1 MGFFGNLRSAALV
14 LFGGPAVDSAQGLL
28 GGILPYGI
36 PPKRGTRELLQ
47 AFKTV
52 PWLRATV
59 QKIAFEC
66 ATKTELELWKKGPST
81 STRAAR
87 RALRSYTE
95 LGGLHRSRAMR
106 RRDMSDGGLSEL
118 DSHPFLDLL
127 DNPCPAMST
136 VFWRFVVQG
145 FLETKGE
152 CPIVIERGTDGLP
165 LELWPVPPHWLW
177 ATPTKNAPWYRFTW
191 QGWRKDIPEND
202 VLYLKHP
209 DLENPYG
216 RGSGVGETMGDEL
229 DTDEFVSK
237 HIRAFFFNRALP
249 DIFLSVEGMKDKD
262 EAQRWEK
269 DIRNKHRG
277 HDRAWQMHVTNGKIN
292 LTQVGQSFKNMEL
305 IELRKYDRD
314 LFLQVF
320 GVPPEVIGVIENSN
334 RATVDAAYYN
344 FARGVLQ
351 PRGIFLAD
359 ELTTLAKEWD
369 DGLIVVPESPVA
381 ADTAF
386 QLQVMQNKP
395 DLFYKNEW
403 RTLAGFEPVDDFEG
417 EFATGPVSVAPGG
430 PGGAAP
436 ALPAGT
442 QEPAGE
448 SDEDEEQEEADEET
462 TQGERSLARLRG
474 AG

>member
-1 MGFFGNLRSAALV
+1 MSFFGRLRSASLV

-66 ATKTELELWKKGPST
+66 ATKNEMELWKRGPET
-81 STRAAR
+81 TKRAAR
-87 RALRSYTE
+87 RSVREFTNIARCAVPRSI
-95 LGGLHRSRAMR
+95 RK
-106 RRDMSDGGLSEL
+106 RDMTADGLVEL
-118 DSHPFLDLL
+118 DAHPFLDLL
-127 DNPCPAMST
+127 DNPCPAMT
-136 VFWRFVVQG
+136 AVYWRFVVQG

-152 CPIVIERGTDGLP
+152 CPIVIERDEQGLP

-177 ATPTKNAPWYRFTW
+177 ATPTKNSPFYRFTW
-191 QGWRKDIPEND
+191 QGWRKDIAEKD

-216 RGSGVGETMGDEL
+216 RGSGVGETLGDEL

-249 DIFLSVEGMKDKD
+249 DIFLSVEGMKDRT
-262 EAQRWEK
+262 EAQRWETEL
-269 DIRNKHRG
+269 RNKHRG

-292 LTQVGQSFKNMEL
+292 LTQVGQTFKNMEL

-351 PRGIFLAD
+351 PRGTFLAD
-359 ELTTLAKEWD
+359 ALQPLAEEFD
-369 DGLIVVPESPVA
+369 EQLVIVPESPVA

-395 DLFYKNEW
+395 DLFQKNEW
-403 RTLAGFEPVDDFEG
+403 RALAGYAPEPDFEG
-417 EFATGPVSVAPGG
+417 EYATGPVAVAPGG

-436 ALPAGT
+436 QLPAGT
-442 QEPAGE
+442 QPAAGVT
-448 SDEDEEQEEADEET
+448 DADEEEEEQDQET
-462 TQGERSLARLRG
+462 TDGERHFVRG
-474 AG
+474 VA